1 MSYPNYYQIFR
12 GGLSHPEWALT
23 VSPISLRDL
32 LLLLYKVF
40 YHAGIKALHV
50 TKQENLIRQFAA

>member
-1 MSYPNYYQIFR
+1 MGIDRVTNQLACTY
-12 GGLSHPEWALT
+12 
-23 VSPISLRDL
+23 VL
-32 LLLLYKVF
+32 LLLLYTVF